1 MMFLISGLED
11 NMEDK
16 TILVT
21 GGSGFIGAV
30 TSKLLVESGFNV
42 INLDRVKRPIEGVTQ
57 YPFDINNSQ
66 VKGIIEMTKPD
77 AIIHLA
83 AHHSVPKSIAQAKE
97 YYVNNVENSIKLLEH
112 AIDGGVKHFVFSS
125 SSSVYGDSDNLLNS
139 EIDVCNPKTPYGR
152 TKLMVETILKDLSA
166 VHDFT
171 YTSLRYFCAA
181 GSHEGFGYRLDPK
194 EHILP
199 VLVNA
204 ALNNEKFKV
213 NGDDYDTIDGTCV
226 RDYTHVFDIAT
237 AHVASL
243 HYLFD
248 GGKSDIFNIGAGS
261 PKSIKQVIA
270 EVEKQTEKS
279 VDVEYGPRREG
290 DAEKTDANISKAI
303 DELGWEPVMT
313 LEDIVRTEIEYQNLK
328 KK

>member
-1 MMFLISGLED
+1 
-11 NMEDK
+11 MEDK

-21 GGSGFIGAV
+21 GGSGFIGSV
-30 TSKLLVESGFNV
+30 TCKLLVDSGFNV
-42 INLDRVKRPIEGVTQ
+42 INLDRVKRSIEGVTQ

-66 VKGIIEMTKPD
+66 VKGLIEMTKQD

-83 AHHSVPKSIAQAKE
+83 AHHSVPKSIAEAKD
-97 YYVNNVENSIKLLEH
+97 YYTNNVENSIKLLNH
-112 AIDGGVKHFVFSS
+112 AIDGGVKHFIFSS

-139 EIDVCNPKTPYGR
+139 EIDDCNPKTPYGR
-152 TKLMVETILKDLSA
+152 SKAMVETILKDLAA

-181 GSHEGFGYRLDPK
+181 GSHEGLGYQLDPK
-194 EHILP
+194 EHIMP
-199 VLVNA
+199 ILVDN
-204 ALNNEKFKV
+204 ALNGGKFVV
-213 NGDDYDTIDGTCV
+213 NGDDYETVDGTCV
-226 RDYTHVFDIAT
+226 RDYTHVLDIAT

-248 GGKSDIFNIGAGS
+248 GGESDIFNIGAGS
-261 PKSIKQVIA
+261 PKSIKQVIR
-270 EVEKQTEKS
+270 EVEAQTGNT

-290 DAEKTDANISKAI
+290 DAAKTDANISKAI
-303 DELGWEPVMT
+303 DTLGWEPIYS
-313 LEDIVRTEIEYQNLK
+313 LEDIVKTEIEYQSAK

>member
-1 MMFLISGLED
+1 MCLVPGLED

-21 GGSGFIGAV
+21 GGSGFIGSV
-30 TSKLLVESGFNV
+30 TCKLLVESGFNV

-83 AHHSVPKSIAQAKE
+83 AHHSVPKSIAQAKD

-166 VHDFT
+166 VHDFRFA
-171 YTSLRYFCAA
+171 SLRYFCAA
-181 GSHEGFGYRLDPK
+181 GSYEGFGYQLEPK

-204 ALNNEKFKV
+204 ALNDEKFKV

-248 GGKSDIFNIGAGS
+248 GSKSDIFNIGAGS

-270 EVEKQTEKS
+270 EVERQTEKS

-290 DAEKTDANISKAI
+290 DAKKTDANISKAI

-313 LEDIVRTEIEYQNLK
+313 LEDIVKTEIEYQSSK

>member
-1 MMFLISGLED
+1 
-11 NMEDK
+11 MEDK

-21 GGSGFIGAV
+21 GGSGFIGGV
-30 TSKLLVESGFNV
+30 TCKLLVDSGFNV

-66 VKGIIEMTKPD
+66 VKGLIEMTKPD

-83 AHHSVPKSIAQAKE
+83 TNHSVPKSIQEAKD
-97 YYVNNVENSIKLLEH
+97 YYVNNVENSIKLLDH

-139 EIDVCNPKTPYGR
+139 EIDECNPKTPYGR
-152 TKLMVETILKDLSA
+152 SKLMVETILKDLSA
-166 VHDFT
+166 VHDFRFA
-171 YTSLRYFCAA
+171 SLRYFCAA
-181 GSHEGFGYRLDPK
+181 GSHEGFGYQLDPK
-194 EHILP
+194 EHIMP
-199 VLVNA
+199 ILVDN
-204 ALNNEKFKV
+204 ALNGGKFIV
-213 NGDDYDTIDGTCV
+213 NGDDYETIDGTCV

-248 GGKSDIFNIGAGS
+248 GGESDIFNIGAGS
-261 PKSIKQVIA
+261 PKSIKQVIT
-270 EVEKQTEKS
+270 EVEAQTGNT
-279 VDVEYGPRREG
+279 VDVEYGPKREG
-290 DAEKTDANISKAI
+290 DAAKTDANISKAI
-303 DELGWEPVMT
+303 DTLGWEPIYS
-313 LEDIVRTEIEYQNLK
+313 LDDIVKTEIEYQSAK

>member
-1 MMFLISGLED
+1 
-11 NMEDK
+11 MEDK

-21 GGSGFIGAV
+21 GGSGFIGGV
-30 TSKLLVESGFNV
+30 TCKLLVDSGFNV

-66 VKGIIEMTKPD
+66 VKGLIEMTKPD

-83 AHHSVPKSIAQAKE
+83 ANHSVPKSIQEAKD
-97 YYVNNVENSIKLLEH
+97 YYVNNVENSIKLLDH

-139 EIDVCNPKTPYGR
+139 EIDECNPKTPYGR
-152 TKLMVETILKDLSA
+152 SKLMVETILKDLSA
-166 VHDFT
+166 VHDFRFA
-171 YTSLRYFCAA
+171 SLRYFCAA
-181 GSHEGFGYRLDPK
+181 GSHEGSGYQLDPK
-194 EHILP
+194 EHIMP
-199 VLVNA
+199 ILVDN
-204 ALNNEKFKV
+204 ALNGGKFIV
-213 NGDDYDTIDGTCV
+213 NGDDYETIDGTCV

-248 GGKSDIFNIGAGS
+248 GGESDIFNIGAGS
-261 PKSIKQVIA
+261 PKSIKQVIT
-270 EVEKQTEKS
+270 EVEAQTGNT
-279 VDVEYGPRREG
+279 VDVEYGPKREG
-290 DAEKTDANISKAI
+290 DAAKTDANISKAI
-303 DELGWEPVMT
+303 DTLGWEPIYS
-313 LEDIVRTEIEYQNLK
+313 LEDIVKTEIEYQSAK